1 MDNPLVG
8 PGLER
13 LRERRSVK
21 WRLYDPD
28 VLPLWVAEMDVVPAE
43 PIQRAVADALSTGDT
58 GYPWAADYA
67 EALSAFAA
75 ERWGWEPDPTT
86 MEIVPDVML
95 GVVEVLKLVT
105 DPGSVVVV
113 NSPVYP
119 PFFQFVS
126 HLGHR
131 VVEAPLGDDGR
142 LDLVT
147 LEQALREA
155 ASSGGRAAYL
165 LCNPQNPTGAV
176 HTPAE
181 LTAALELAGSFGVRV
196 VADEIH
202 APVVHAPARFTS
214 VASLP
219 AGSRAIALMSAS
231 KAFNL
236 AGLKAAMAVPGA
248 DAAADLARMPE
259 EVSHGASHLGVIA
272 HRAAYLDGG
281 PWLDAL
287 LAGLD
292 SNRQLLATLL
302 AEQLPEV
309 GYRVPDGTFLAWLD
323 FTALDLGDDP
333 AAVLRERARVALHPG
348 PGFGRGGAG
357 HARLNFGTSP
367 EIVREAVGRI
377 AAAL

>member
-1 MDNPLVG
+1 
-8 PGLER
+8 
-13 LRERRSVK
+13 
-21 WRLYDPD
+21 
-28 VLPLWVAEMDVVPAE
+28 
-43 PIQRAVADALSTGDT
+43 
-58 GYPWAADYA
+58 
-67 EALSAFAA
+67 
-75 ERWGWEPDPTT
+75 
-86 MEIVPDVML
+86 ML

-131 VVEAPLGDDGR
+131 VVEAPLGEDGR
-142 LDLVT
+142 LDLGS

-155 ASSGGRAAYL
+155 AGAGRRAAYL
-165 LCNPQNPTGAV
+165 LCNPQNPTGVV
-176 HTPAE
+176 HTPEE
-181 LTAALELAGSFGVRV
+181 LTAALELAESYGVRV

-202 APVVHAPARFTS
+202 APVVHAPATFTS

-248 DAAADLARMPE
+248 AAAADLARMPE

-292 SNRQLLATLL
+292 ANRRLLATLL
-302 AEQLPEV
+302 TEQLPEV
-309 GYRVPDGTFLAWLD
+309 GHRVPDGTFLAWLD

-348 PGFGRGGAG
+348 PGFGHGGAG

-367 EIVREAVGRI
+367 DIVREAVDRI